1 VALSGYKIHQVSFEW
16 KDDLTTNKQWVH
28 TYVQAQTYSNLNKNF
43 DYKGLEY
50 LALQSN
56 QIKKDY
62 LAYHAQGIHLE
73 KLV

>member
-1 VALSGYKIHQVSFEW
+1 VTWSYNSWISSIVALSGYKIHQVSFEW

-28 TYVQAQTYSNLNKNF
+28 TYVQAQTYSNLNKNL

-56 QIKKDY
+56 QIKMT
-62 LAYHAQGIHLE
+62 I
-73 KLV
+73 